1 MNSATQAL
9 LGLVSVLAILGL
21 PGAALVAVLRLR
33 GFTAVALT
41 PVLSVSVIAVSA
53 VVGPLLGMAW
63 GWWVPAVGTVLVVVA
78 LLLLTGLWRR
88 LQLPGR
94 SDGQDGGAAGVRAG
108 WEPGVLPW
116 GLAGAAVAAGLISV
130 RLLLAAPGLEPI
142 TQNYDTVFHLNA
154 VHYALE
160 AGNVSSWFVGMF
172 NRPGSTVPHPYPGA
186 WHGLVTLLV
195 QLSGLSIAAATNVTW
210 LAVAGLVWPASALLL
225 TRTLVGPQPVVL
237 AAAGVLTSAFTAFPY
252 LLLQYGTVY
261 PNALSYAILPVG
273 LALVLTLL
281 GQARSPVVSRAR
293 AGLLL
298 VLYLPAQGLSQPNGL
313 FSIAFLLTPLLV
325 VLVLSWL
332 RAGFGRSHATGWGR
346 TGLVLVSLTGAAA
359 LLSASDTIRRLFNW
373 AHPKS
378 MSFDEALWRAATHF
392 PLPAASPA
400 LVLSALVLWG
410 LYQLARHDG
419 RRWMIASFVLT
430 VLVYGLAIGSDNELG
445 NALIAPWYGNPDRLA
460 ALMPLFGV
468 PWAAVGLER
477 VIAAVRRRLRGP
489 RTRPALFA
497 PLVALAA
504 AALLATTSPTLWQ
517 TNTALAETFR
527 VPAASDDG
535 RRLDADELRLLEQL
549 GEHVPEDAVL
559 ANNPWNGSPLAVA
572 LAGHDVLYP
581 YMTMESLDE
590 DRALLRGQLDEIAT
604 SEPVCSAAERLDVE
618 YLLDFG
624 ESPVGQ
630 GPLYAGIDRA
640 ADSQAFEEVAA
651 VGEARLLKLA
661 RCAGRTA

>member
-9 LGLVSVLAILGL
+9 LGLVSILVILGL

-63 GWWVPAVGTVLVVVA
+63 GWWVPAVGTVLVVVI
-78 LLLLTGLWRR
+78 LLLLSGLWRR
-88 LQLPGR
+88 LPLSGR
-94 SDGQDGGAAGVRAG
+94 SDGEAAGVRAG
-108 WEPGVLPW
+108 WEPGALPW
-116 GLAGAAVAAGLISV
+116 GLAGAAVAAGLITV

-172 NRPGSTVPHPYPGA
+172 NRPGSTVAHPYPGA
-186 WHGLVTLLV
+186 WHALVTLLV
-195 QLSGLSIAAATNVTW
+195 QLSGLSIATATNVTW

-225 TRTLVGPQPVVL
+225 TRTLVGPQPAVL

-261 PNALSYAILPVG
+261 PNALSYALLPVG

-281 GQARSPVVSRAR
+281 GQARAPVVSRGL

-313 FSIAFLLTPLLV
+313 FSIGFLLTPLLI
-325 VLVLSWL
+325 VLVLSWV
-332 RAGFGRSHATGWGR
+332 RAGFGRSHASGWGR
-346 TGLVLVSLTGAAA
+346 AGLVLVSLAGAAA

-378 MSFDEALWRAATHF
+378 MPFDEALWRAATHF
-392 PLPAASPA
+392 PLPASSPA

-410 LYQLARHDG
+410 LYQLARYDG
-419 RRWMIASFVLT
+419 RRWMIVSFALT

-460 ALMPLFGV
+460 ALMPLFGI

-477 VIAAVRRRLRGP
+477 VIAAVRHRLRRRG
-489 RTRPALFA
+489 TRPALFS
-497 PLVALAA
+497 PFIALAA

-527 VPAASDDG
+527 VPAASDASM
-535 RRLDADELRLLEQL
+535 RLDADELRLLEQL

-572 LAGHDVLYP
+572 LAGHDVLFP
-581 YMTMESLDE
+581 YMTMEVLDE
-590 DRALLRGQLDEIAT
+590 DRALLRGALDEVAT
-604 SEPVCSAAERLDVE
+604 SEQVCAAAERLDVE

-640 ADSQAFEEVAA
+640 ADSQAFEEVVA
-651 VGEARLLKLA
+651 VGEARLLKLD